1 MLKPEGTRMKAYAM
15 AVRTR
20 ATLGLWLA
28 LLSAAGGGA
37 GTCQAAHYQVGQV
50 VTNFILYA
58 RPNWT
63 NSAGFANNAPM
74 RLRDFAGKIIF
85 VEFFDPT

>member
-1 MLKPEGTRMKAYAM
+1 MKAYAM
-15 AVRTR
+15 AVRTK
-20 ATLGLWLA
+20 AALGLWLVVMA
-28 LLSAAGGGA
+28 GAGGA
-37 GTCQAAHYQVGQV
+37 STSRAAHYQVGQV

-63 NSAGFANNAPM
+63 NSAGFPEDAPM
-74 RLRDFAGKIIF
+74 RLRDFAGKILF

>member
-1 MLKPEGTRMKAYAM
+1 MKAYAM
-15 AVRTR
+15 AVRTK
-20 ATLGLWLA
+20 AALGLWLA
-28 LLSAAGGGA
+28 VMAGGVS
-37 GTCQAAHYQVGQV
+37 TSEAAHYQVGQV

-58 RPNWT
+58 RPSWT
-63 NSAGFANNAPM
+63 TAGGFSNNAPM